1 MLTKSIDEITF
12 EDVETFCKEYPEG
25 EQAEYKREITG
36 SIPKIVSSFAN
47 TSGGIFI
54 IGVEADKTDN
64 RVIFPIQG
72 IPKKDGIIEQIQQSA
87 IMGISPLITPEVF
100 LVDVPDS
107 DNVVVIVRVN
117 KSTQAPHAIESAT
130 KVYFRFGSITQP
142 YKLGL
147 ANMDLIEHMLN
158 DRKNSQQRT
167 QQILSEMEE
176 RATSRGFTDNL
187 TSITVTA
194 HHHILRPSLIS
205 KTELYKLY
213 KDSLYNPKRVKGG
226 VCSVRPDPPE
236 YTELNEYGV
245 VYQISELQDYEQEI
259 EWDQFVESI
268 TKLIKQA
275 SKLYKACK
283 HLGNVEV
290 SVQLRQVLDKGIL
303 DAQSRGLTYRRQ
315 STRSFDKEISHSEQ
329 YSIHDLHDLDAR
341 TNIVEDL
348 ISQLLW
354 PFDIPDDNDEIRK
367 RVRERVRYWNE

>member
-12 EDVETFCKEYPEG
+12 EDVEIFCKEYPEG
-25 EQAEYKREITG
+25 EQVEYKREIK

-87 IMGISPLITPEVF
+87 IMGISLPIMPEVF

-107 DNVVVIVRVN
+107 DNMVVIIRVN
-117 KSTQAPHAIESAT
+117 KSFQAPHAIESAT

-142 YKLGL
+142 YKLDL
-147 ANMDLIEHMLN
+147 ANMDLIEHMLK
-158 DRKNSQQRT
+158 DRENSELKT
-167 QQILSEMEE
+167 QQILNEMEE
-176 RATSRGFTDNL
+176 RAMSRGFTDNL

-194 HHHILRPSLIS
+194 HTIFSDLPLIS
-205 KTELYKLY
+205 KTDLYKLY
-213 KDSLYNPKRVKGG
+213 RDSLYNPKRVKGG
-226 VCSVRPDPPE
+226 VCSVRSAPLE

-275 SKLYKACK
+275 SKLYKVRK
-283 HLGNVEV
+283 YLGNIEV
-290 SVQLRQVLDKGIL
+290 TVQLRQILDKGIL

-315 STRSFDKEISHSEQ
+315 STRSFDKNISHSGQ
-329 YSIHDLHDLDAR
+329 YPVHDLYDLDAR

-354 PFDIPDDNDEIRK
+354 PFDIPDDNDGVRK
-367 RVRERVRYWNE
+367 QIGERVRYWNE